1 MLDVALHHASWIVQW
16 GIFGIPLLW
25 VLLAMAGFFAPF
37 KRAGA
42 LALCLLAIGSL
53 FVLIVLQS
61 SRMEPGQLLFL
72 APCLAV
78 AATSAWLFVRAG
90 AIDKQQ

>member
-1 MLDVALHHASWIVQW
+1 
-16 GIFGIPLLW
+16 LLW
-25 VLLAMAGFFAPF
+25 LLLAVAGFLTPF

-53 FVLIVLQS
+53 LVLIVLQP

-72 APCLAV
+72 APCLLV

-90 AIDKQQ
+90 T